1 MGHVSPHMIFGHYR
15 EIVRSEEA
23 ARCWQILPPAQVEN
37 VVPMARDIVM
47 TAV

>member
-15 EIVRSEEA
+15 EIVTPEEA
-23 ARCWQILPPAQVEN
+23 AWYWQILPPAQVEN